1 MTNIRVESV
10 LLALLKSR
18 SYSWVVESAALLH
31 QSAQCANCHRVSS
44 WLTNFC
50 YQIEHNVSSGFQTPQ
65 STFNLKIQR
74 AYTGAMQLQLRI
86 YQLEALSR
94 LRLESVNR
102 GIAAMAAREES
113 KVTEVE

>member
-1 MTNIRVESV
+1 
-10 LLALLKSR
+10 
-18 SYSWVVESAALLH
+18 
-31 QSAQCANCHRVSS
+31 
-44 WLTNFC
+44 
-50 YQIEHNVSSGFQTPQ
+50 
-65 STFNLKIQR
+65 
-74 AYTGAMQLQLRI
+74 MQLQLRI